1 MTTITVA
8 HALGFYPV
16 HVRTGALARASRIVR
31 EAVGPLPTVT
41 ITDVTLAPRLAAW
54 QLGPLA
60 EAPLTVPAGERA
72 KTREQWAALT
82 DQLVE
87 RGVGRDSA
95 IVAVGGGSV
104 GDLAGFVA
112 ATYLRG
118 VPIIQIPTT
127 LLAMLDAAV
136 GGKVAVDLPQGK
148 NLVGAF
154 HPPVAVIADPG
165 VLGSLPERDYLGG
178 LAEAVKHGLVADA
191 AYFDWIVANAAA
203 IKSRQ
208 PATVEHLVR
217 RSIEIKAGIVGVD
230 ERETGERMVLNAG
243 HTVAHAL
250 ERVSGYSLPHGEA
263 VALGLIA
270 EAMLAE
276 RLGTA
281 SGVAARIAEAFTT
294 LGLPIRAP
302 AGLDATAIVAAMDTD
317 KKNRGAEIRFS
328 LVESVGR
335 AHRAGPKW
343 TVTATQAKILEA
355 LSSIL

>member
-1 MTTITVA
+1 MTIITVA

-31 EAVGPLPTVT
+31 EAVGPRHPVT
-41 ITDVTLAPRLAAW
+41 ITDVTLAPRLAEW
-54 QLGPLA
+54 GLGPLA

-87 RGVGRDSA
+87 RGVGRDGA

-127 LLAMLDAAV
+127 LLAMLDAAI

-154 HPPVAVIADPG
+154 HPPVAVIADPV
-165 VLGSLPERDYLGG
+165 VLGSLPERDYVGG

-191 AYFDWIVANAAA
+191 AYFDWIIANAAA
-203 IKSRQ
+203 IKARE
-208 PATVEHLVR
+208 PAAVEHLVR
-217 RSIEIKAGIVGVD
+217 RSIEIKAGIVGAD

-270 EAMLAE
+270 EAALAE
-276 RLGTA
+276 AIGTA
-281 SGVAARIAEAFTT
+281 SGVAARVSGVLAT
-294 LGLPIRAP
+294 LGLPTHAP
-302 AGLDATAIVAAMDTD
+302 MGLDPTEIVAAMDTD
-317 KKNRGAEIRFS
+317 KKNRGTEIRFS

-335 AHRAGPKW
+335 AHRAGSKW
-343 TVTATQAKILEA
+343 TVTAAPTQIREA
-355 LSSIL
+355 LTTIL